1 MENTMENE
9 IGEIDVNDIS
19 NALIVEY
26 SAMRHF
32 ITPYNLDQVDEYYVI
47 DDILYVR
54 KTKDSKMETF
64 SGSDLEISETPDR
77 YDAYNSRNIDD
88 IKLNVK
94 EWIEEDGVIQ
104 MTEEARNK

>member
-1 MENTMENE
+1 MENTMEDE
-9 IGEIDVNDIS
+9 IGEIDVNDIC
-19 NALIVEY
+19 NAVIVEY
-26 SAMRHF
+26 TAMRHF
-32 ITPYNLDQVDEYYVI
+32 KTPYNLDQVAEYYVI

-64 SGSDLEISETPDR
+64 SGSDLEISETPDD
-77 YDAYNSRNIDD
+77 YETQNSRNIDD

-104 MTEEARNK
+104 MTEEARNN